1 MFPSSMSM
9 RISILSPGLFLSL
22 SLISALV
29 ISPAASANEKQNLQV
44 VEATVAGFLR
54 TQSIGLPGE
63 VDITLAGIDA
73 RTSVP
78 PCAALE
84 PSLPPGSRPWGN
96 TAVVVRCTVPQ
107 PWTLYV
113 RAQVKVVSNY
123 VVSTRPLM
131 QGRPI
136 AASDLAVH
144 RGDLTQLPAGVITD
158 VNQAIGRTLTASL
171 PFGGPLRE
179 DMLRAQPAVMLNQ
192 SVKLVSSGRGFSIS
206 AEGRALGNA
215 VEGQP
220 VQVRNGSGQVVSGIA
235 RAGAIV
241 EISY

>member
-1 MFPSSMSM
+1 MFPYSI
-9 RISILSPGLFLSL
+9 RIRIIALSLSL
-22 SLISALV
+22 SLIPVLGMP
-29 ISPAASANEKQNLQV
+29 PAAAANGKQDLQV
-44 VEATVAGFLR
+44 VEATVADFLR

-63 VDITLAGIDA
+63 VDITLTGIDA

-113 RAQVKVVSNY
+113 RAQVKVVSDY
-123 VVSTRPLM
+123 VVSSRPLM

-136 AASDLAVH
+136 TASDLAVH

-158 VNQAIGRTLTASL
+158 VSQAVGRTLTASL
-171 PFGGPLRE
+171 PFGSPLRQ

-192 SVKLVSSGRGFSIS
+192 SVKLVSTGRGFSIS
-206 AEGRALGNA
+206 ADGRALGNA
-215 VEGQP
+215 VEGQS
-220 VQVRNGSGQVVSGIA
+220 VQVRNASGQVVSGIA

-241 EISY
+241 EVSY